1 MKIVSAEFV
10 TSAASPTQY
19 PRQRLAEVAFAGRSN
34 VGKSSLINTL
44 LHRKNLVKT
53 SATPG
58 KTRTLNFFVVN
69 GRFSFVDFPGYGYA
83 KVPREMQASWRPMV
97 EAYMK
102 HRDLLR
108 AVVHIVDFRHA
119 PSELDWQLR
128 TWLLHKRVAV
138 LTVATKTDK
147 VKRKPARRPR
157 ARHPPRP
164 RAAGRRAADAVFVSQ
179 PRGPPAAVAAADAV
193 AGAGGTCL
201 KTPPRRNTNPSGNRP
216 RGCGTGRSAAYR
228 RPQSVSSG
236 MIETMGTGF
245 DTLGCGCQRCRQMAG
260 LRKRVRNSS
269 GTNHLNQRLHVDV
282 AMTPCATNLSG
293 A

>member
-10 TSAASPTQY
+10 TSAASPAQY
-19 PRQRLAEVAFAGRSN
+19 PRQRLPEVAFAGRSN

-44 LHRKNLVKT
+44 VHRKNLVKT

-102 HRDLLR
+102 QRDVLR
-108 AVVHIVDFRHA
+108 AVVHIVDFRHP

-128 TWLLHKRVAV
+128 AWLLHQRVAV

-147 VKRKPARRPR
+147 VKRNQ
-157 ARHPPRP
+157 
-164 RAAGRRAADAVFVSQ
+164 RAAHERDIRRSLALPDDEPLTLFSSLNHEGR
-179 PRGPPAAVAAADAV
+179 
-193 AGAGGTCL
+193 
-201 KTPPRRNTNPSGNRP
+201 
-216 RGCGTGRSAAYR
+216 
-228 RPQSVSSG
+228 
-236 MIETMGTGF
+236 
-245 DTLGCGCQRCRQMAG
+245 
-260 LRKRVRNSS
+260 LR
-269 GTNHLNQRLHVDV
+269 LWQRL
-282 AMTPCATNLSG
+282 MPSLGPTTKPQPSIEI
-293 A
+293 

>member
-58 KTRTLNFFVVN
+58 KTRTLNFFVIN
-69 GRFSFVDFPGYGYA
+69 ERFSFVDFPGYGYA

-102 HRDLLR
+102 RRDMLR

-128 TWLLHKRVAV
+128 TWLLHKQVAV

-147 VKRKPARRPR
+147 VKRNQ
-157 ARHPPRP
+157 
-164 RAAGRRAADAVFVSQ
+164 RAAHEREIRRGLALPDDEPLTLFSSHNHEGRLRLWHRLMPWLA
-179 PRGPPAAVAAADAV
+179 P
-193 AGAGGTCL
+193 
-201 KTPPRRNTNPSGNRP
+201 
-216 RGCGTGRSAAYR
+216 
-228 RPQSVSSG
+228 
-236 MIETMGTGF
+236 
-245 DTLGCGCQRCRQMAG
+245 LGH
-260 LRKRVRNSS
+260 
-269 GTNHLNQRLHVDV
+269 T
-282 AMTPCATNLSG
+282 
-293 A
+293 